1 MPKGWT
7 FMFLKSILNSHV
19 SEWARTLDI
28 KIGQKPYF
36 SAIFGNFWPFLGDKI
51 CTKAPFNPKIGGFM
65 RIHML
70 YDCSQ
75 IMSHKSFD
83 KN

>member
-7 FMFLKSILNSHV
+7 FMFLEVHSQFPCLRMGQNIRYKN
-19 SEWARTLDI
+19 WPKTL
-28 KIGQKPYF
+28 F
-36 SAIFGNFWPFLGDKI
+36 FGHFWPFLDDKI

-75 IMSHKSFD
+75 IMSHKSCD

>member
-36 SAIFGNFWPFLGDKI
+36 SAIFGPFWAIKYVQKLRLTQKLVVLCAFT
-51 CTKAPFNPKIGGFM
+51 CFM
-65 RIHML
+65 IA
-70 YDCSQ
+70 
-75 IMSHKSFD
+75 HK
-83 KN
+83 